1 MDVQKEITMSRI
13 KIIPEKKKHFVPK
26 NGDLSSTRPRFT
38 PPGGKPPLPLQ
49 ESYNRQGT
57 DGKNGKK

>member
-1 MDVQKEITMSRI
+1 MSRI
-13 KIIPEKKKHFVPK
+13 KIISEAKKPFVPK
-26 NGDLSSTRPRFT
+26 NKNLNDVRDRFT

-57 DGKNGKK
+57 DGKMGK

>member
-1 MDVQKEITMSRI
+1 MSRI
-13 KIIPEKKKHFVPK
+13 KIIAKQTQPFIPSNK
-26 NGDLSSTRPRFT
+26 NLSQTRARFN

-57 DGKNGKK
+57 DDGIANKKNVG

>member
-1 MDVQKEITMSRI
+1 MSRI
-13 KIIPEKKKHFVPK
+13 KIIAEQSKPFCPTNK
-26 NGDLSSTRPRFT
+26 NLSDTRPRFT

-57 DGKNGKK
+57 DGKSASKKNVG

>member
-1 MDVQKEITMSRI
+1 MSRI
-13 KIIPEKKKHFVPK
+13 KIIPEAKKPFVPK
-26 NGDLSSTRPRFT
+26 NENLSQLRPRFT

-57 DGKNGKK
+57 DNGKANKNNVG

>member
-1 MDVQKEITMSRI
+1 MPRI
-13 KIIPEKKKHFVPK
+13 KIMPDAM
-26 NGDLSSTRPRFT
+26 DLSKPKSVPRNKNLSETRPRFT

-57 DGKNGKK
+57 DGAPASKKNVG

>member
-1 MDVQKEITMSRI
+1 MSRI
-13 KIIPEKKKHFVPK
+13 KIIPEAKKPFVPK
-26 NGDLSSTRPRFT
+26 NENLSGTRPRFT

-57 DGKNGKK
+57 DIRPANKKNMG

>member
-1 MDVQKEITMSRI
+1 MARI
-13 KIIPEKKKHFVPK
+13 PIVPMAKKPVVPTNK
-26 NGDLSSTRPRFT
+26 NLSDTRPRFT

-57 DGKNGKK
+57 DGKPASKKNVG

>member
-1 MDVQKEITMSRI
+1 MAKI
-13 KIIPEKKKHFVPK
+13 KIIGEARKPSVPTNK
-26 NGDLSSTRPRFT
+26 DLSSTRPRFT

-57 DGKNGKK
+57 DGAKASKKNVG

>member
-1 MDVQKEITMSRI
+1 MTRI
-13 KIIPEKKKHFVPK
+13 PIIDKVTKPFVPK
-26 NGDLSSTRPRFT
+26 NQNLSETRPRFT

-57 DGKNGKK
+57 DGTNAIKRKK

>member
-1 MDVQKEITMSRI
+1 MSRI
-13 KIIPEKKKHFVPK
+13 KIIDKQTQPFIPSNK
-26 NGDLSSTRPRFT
+26 NLSQTRPRFN

-57 DGKNGKK
+57 DDGIANKRNVG

>member
-1 MDVQKEITMSRI
+1 MPRIPIIDKQKH
-13 KIIPEKKKHFVPK
+13 PFVPK
-26 NGDLSSTRPRFT
+26 NKNLSETRPRFT

-57 DGKNGKK
+57 DGKPASKKNVG

>member
-1 MDVQKEITMSRI
+1 MSRI
-13 KIIPEKKKHFVPK
+13 KIIPEARNPFVPSNK
-26 NGDLSSTRPRFT
+26 NLSQTRPRFT

-57 DGKNGKK
+57 DGAKANKRNVG

>member
-1 MDVQKEITMSRI
+1 MPKI
-13 KIIPEKKKHFVPK
+13 KIIADQKKPFCPTNK
-26 NGDLSSTRPRFT
+26 NLSDTRPRFT

-57 DGKNGKK
+57 DGKPASKRNVG

>member
-1 MDVQKEITMSRI
+1 MARI
-13 KIIPEKKKHFVPK
+13 KIIADQTKPFVPK
-26 NGDLSSTRPRFT
+26 NKNLSDTRPRFT

-57 DGKNGKK
+57 DGAPASKKNVG

>member
-1 MDVQKEITMSRI
+1 MPNI
-13 KIIPEKKKHFVPK
+13 KIVPSAKKPFVPGNK
-26 NGDLSSTRPRFT
+26 DLSDTRARFN

-57 DGKNGKK
+57 DGSKANKKNVG